1 MRYIVRSVANATPQ
15 IRPQS
20 PPPVASDGVTFRI
33 REARPEDVFAL
44 AALHVETFKQ
54 AHRHRRAPSYELRET
69 QWRSRAAQ
77 EPRRGSFT
85 ADTAGGTC
93 AVSLR
98 RRRAVCRVRYAR
110 GPSRVSARVLGHSA
124 AVAPNRASGAN
135 LRCGAADSLVGTSCK
150 GELRPL
156 RTLTALRAAAEA
168 VSTCDDIPSGSR
180 ARPGAVVKILRPLAP

>member
-1 MRYIVRSVANATPQ
+1 M
-15 IRPQS
+15 
-20 PPPVASDGVTFRI
+20 ASDGVTFRI

-69 QWRSRAAQ
+69 QWRSRAGQ

-98 RRRAVCRVRYAR
+98 RRREPCAALGRPWDPREISR
-110 GPSRVSARVLGHSA
+110 G
-124 AVAPNRASGAN
+124 
-135 LRCGAADSLVGTSCK
+135 SLVI
-150 GELRPL
+150 PL

-168 VSTCDDIPSGSR
+168 
-180 ARPGAVVKILRPLAP
+180 AEYL

>member
-33 REARPEDVFAL
+33 REARPEDVFGL

-98 RRRAVCRVRYAR
+98 RRREPCAALGRPWDPREISR
-110 GPSRVSARVLGHSA
+110 G
-124 AVAPNRASGAN
+124 
-135 LRCGAADSLVGTSCK
+135 SLVI
-150 GELRPL
+150 PL

-168 VSTCDDIPSGSR
+168 
-180 ARPGAVVKILRPLAP
+180 AEYL